1 MSEPTD
7 TQVQPSQADLIA
19 QLRDEFASQ
28 IGALKTSFEEANKKL
43 EEENNSLKQQNE
55 DLQRALIRSATVPD
69 EHHVAEPPS
78 EEEIYRKKIE
88 DIANNA
94 LKQVKI

>member
-1 MSEPTD
+1 MTDPSE

-19 QLRDEFASQ
+19 QLRDEFALQ

-55 DLQRALIRSATVPD
+55 NLQRALIRSATVPD
-69 EHHVAEPPS
+69 EHHVADPPS

-88 DIANNA
+88 DIANKA